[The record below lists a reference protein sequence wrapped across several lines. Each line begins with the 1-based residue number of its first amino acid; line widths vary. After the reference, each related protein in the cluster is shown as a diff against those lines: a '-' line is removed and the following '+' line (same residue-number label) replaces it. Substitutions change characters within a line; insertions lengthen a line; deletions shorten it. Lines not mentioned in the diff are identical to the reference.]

1 MMTFKDA
8 VLNVYYPAYKDL
20 YQLSRSMD
28 KKVFTEKLYFI
39 TWNLK
44 THNTCVCGVDINN
57 KCDIILKSVSSDQ
70 YWSYVTRQRLDQLLF
85 DLLCRL
91 REQLG
96 WFCIEHYPLKGH
108 DTLKLNDHYT
118 ARCKT
123 LLKWIT

>member
-20 YQLSRSMD
+20 YQLSRGMD

-57 KCDIILKSVSSDQ
+57 KCNIILRSVSNDLSL
-70 YWSYVTRQRLDQLLF
+70 STRQRLDQLLF
-85 DLLCRL
+85 DLLYSL
-91 REQLG
+91 REQLR

-118 ARCKT
+118 ANR
-123 LLKWIT
+123 